1 MSKIQCGGFYFD
13 DAAFE
18 MTETNGRMVLS
29 VGGGVMT
36 NGADAI
42 ILHSSTPESVKQFKI
57 TVTDDG
63 QLTATEV
70 SAEG

>member
-18 MTETNGRMVLS
+18 MTEINGRMVLS

-63 QLTATEV
+63 QLTAAEV

>member
-1 MSKIQCGGFYFD
+1 MSKIQCGGFEFD
-13 DAAFE
+13 DSAFK
-18 MTETNGRMVLS
+18 MTEINGKKVLT

-36 NGADAI
+36 NGTDAI
-42 ILHSSTPESVKQFKI
+42 ILHSSTPDSVKRFKI

-70 SAEG
+70 PDMV

>member
-18 MTETNGRMVLS
+18 MTEINGRMVLS

-36 NGADAI
+36 NGTDAI
-42 ILHSSTPESVKQFKI
+42 ILHSSTPDSVKQFKI

>member
-1 MSKIQCGGFYFD
+1 MSKIQCGGFEFD
-13 DAAFE
+13 DSVFE
-18 MTETNGRMVLS
+18 MTEINGKKALT

>member
-1 MSKIQCGGFYFD
+1 MSKIQCGGFNFD

-18 MTETNGRMVLS
+18 MTEINGRMVLS

-57 TVTDDG
+57 TVADDG

-70 SAEG
+70 STEG

>member
-18 MTETNGRMVLS
+18 MTEINGRMVLS

-36 NGADAI
+36 NGTDAI